1 MTTADTKIPVED
13 RDWTDVGEDDA
24 NVAALSLEEGD
35 RIRDSLDLQ
44 MISIRLQRTLIKDL
58 KFIATAHGIGYQPLI
73 RDILSRFVVHEKK
86 LIISEALARKEQ
98 DLQLE
103 RQKAEELELKLK
115 KQKAA

>member
-1 MTTADTKIPVED
+1 MISAENKIPAED
-13 RDWTDVGEDDA
+13 RNWSEVGDDDA
-24 NVAALSLEEGD
+24 NVTSVPKDEGD
-35 RIRDSLDLQ
+35 RIRDSLELQ
-44 MISIRLQRTLIKDL
+44 MISIRLQRRLIEDL

-98 DLQLE
+98 ELQAE
-103 RQKAEELELKLK
+103 KQKAEELELKLR